1 MFCFLFKG
9 KHFLCSVIIFVFLVF
24 PKKTNANWK
33 IKTENRKWTVETI
46 FAFCFPFLK
55 NEIENGKQ
63 KAEDVFRFF
72 FILFFTKRKSQKWKK
87 KMETE
92 KGKTFSVLHFFV
104 SGNGKINKRNENGQ
118 RKTFSFSVFSFLFV
132 LCCGRQKWK
141 TEKGNP
147 KRFPLPI
154 FVFLFSIYP
163 ETKTTEHFAFT
174 VFPEPSLFPFSFSVF
189 SFSGNRKR
197 FPCSFCIFGF
207 RGNGNNEN
215 EQWKT
220 FSIFVLI
227 FNSRKT
233 KTDKENGKAK
243 MFSSYDRCGIS
254 SLFRPAGCPSVMSKF
269 LLIEFLCPFVVR
281 GMTGSV

>member
-1 MFCFLFKG
+1 MDSGNHFCFLFSFSEKWNR
-9 KHFLCSVIIFVFLVF
+9 KR
-24 PKKTNANWK
+24 
-33 IKTENRKWTVETI
+33 KTESRRRFPFFLHSVFRETKIAKMEKENGNRKR
-46 FAFCFPFLK
+46 K
-55 NEIENGKQ
+55 NI
-63 KAEDVFRFF
+63 FRFA
-72 FILFFTKRKSQKWKK
+72 
-87 KMETE
+87 
-92 KGKTFSVLHFFV
+92 FFV

-254 SLFRPAGCPSVMSKF
+254 SLFRPAGRPSVMSKF